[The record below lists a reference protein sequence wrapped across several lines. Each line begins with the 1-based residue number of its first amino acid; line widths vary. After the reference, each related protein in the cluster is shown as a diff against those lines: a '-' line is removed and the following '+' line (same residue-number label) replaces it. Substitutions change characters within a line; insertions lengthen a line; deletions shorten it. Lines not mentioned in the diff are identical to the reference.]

1 MSCEEDDSDQEV
13 NEQDNDFESVAES
26 EFGPTDD
33 KYDATIDTFEEHEM
47 LKKLAAAKEDR
58 QFPDEVDTP
67 QDVPAKERFM
77 RYRGLESFRTSPWDP
92 KENLPGDYA
101 RIFQFE
107 NYDRTRKRVFKE
119 LEDSLINMVGISI
132 FHLLFS

>member
-67 QDVPAKERFM
+67 QDVPAKEKFM

-119 LEDSLINMVGISI
+119 LEDSLINMVCILIS
-132 FHLLFS
+132 SR